1 MTDPTQAPADPS
13 TSARSPYGERYTT
26 LVRDRGQ
33 LCVGIDPH
41 PHLLDAWGLN
51 RDAAGLERCARAIV
65 AAVGDRVA
73 VFKPQSA
80 FYEAYGSAGV
90 AVLERVLSD
99 IADAG
104 ALSLLDV
111 KRGDIGSTMDAYATA
126 YLADGA
132 PLAADAITISP
143 YLGFASLE
151 PAIALARDTG
161 RGVYVLTRTSNPDSA
176 DQQLARTASGT
187 TGAQGL
193 IDAAAR
199 VNAEARAESPGL
211 AIGPVGLVVGATI
224 GANDLDFSE
233 LAGSILAPGIGAQG
247 ASGQDLSIVFGP
259 AAPLVLPS
267 TSREIMAAGPDV
279 QALQA
284 ATDDALGRMAA
295 GLAVG

>member
-1 MTDPTQAPADPS
+1 MSDATTISDSSPGRA
-13 TSARSPYGERYTT
+13 PYGARYST

-51 RDAAGLERCARAIV
+51 RDAAGLERCARAMV
-65 AAVGDRVA
+65 EAVGDRVA

-90 AVLERVLSD
+90 AVLERVLAD
-99 IADAG
+99 IAGIG

-126 YLADGA
+126 YLADGS

-143 YLGFASLE
+143 YLGFGSLE
-151 PAIALARDTG
+151 PAIRLARGTG
-161 RGVYVLTRTSNPDSA
+161 RGVYVLTRTSNDDSA

-187 TGAQGL
+187 TVAQGL
-193 IDAAAR
+193 IDAAAQ
-199 VNAEARAESPGL
+199 VNAEARAETPGVPL
-211 AIGPVGLVVGATI
+211 GPVGLVVGATI

-247 ASGQDLSIVFGP
+247 ASGQDLAIVFGP
-259 AAPLVLPS
+259 AVTLVLPS
-267 TSREIMAAGPDV
+267 TSREIMAAGPD
-279 QALQA
+279 QRALQA
-284 ATDDALGRMAA
+284 AVDDALGRMTT